1 MIFAHPHV
9 TGNRGR
15 ERSGREEKF
24 HLKKTKIKLCW
35 VKTCWEEKRRWPT
48 RVQLQP
54 TSWVA
59 PPHNMVSPDQ
69 PMCECVRLCVIFR
82 DMGPGP
88 WRTHCQYGGDHSWA
102 AALLLLSR
110 EKQGNRPAKS
120 HVIRRARRREK
131 MEVADCGNGS
141 LQELSCRGLMS
152 SSEGAPAMLGCL
164 WGDL

>member
-24 HLKKTKIKLCW
+24 HLKKTKIKLCL

-54 TSWVA
+54 TSWVT

-69 PMCECVRLCVIFR
+69 PMCECVCLCVIFR
-82 DMGPGP
+82 DTLSI
-88 WRTHCQYGGDHSWA
+88 WRW
-102 AALLLLSR
+102 
-110 EKQGNRPAKS
+110 PF
-120 HVIRRARRREK
+120 
-131 MEVADCGNGS
+131 
-141 LQELSCRGLMS
+141 MS
-152 SSEGAPAMLGCL
+152 SRSVTAFQRETGQQTSKESCHQKSKEERKDGGSRLWQRIPAGTVLPGINVLL
-164 WGDL
+164 WRSSCHVRVSVGRSIV